1 MNSRAKIDFTADDAD
16 VFAAL
21 DQCMVID
28 DRQVEP
34 AVRDRAPA
42 ATADKPRPNEI
53 RMDALLAE
61 LKMLLATYP

>member
-34 AVRDRAPA
+34 AVRDS